1 MIALVI
7 VGVLVLA
14 AVCALVYVFG
24 FRMGTLTTE
33 RDEARAQN
41 AIFRKQLG
49 ID

>member
-1 MIALVI
+1 MLPLLI
-7 VGVLVLA
+7 VGVLVLGGI
-14 AVCALVYVFG
+14 CTLVYVFG

-41 AIFRKQLG
+41 AVYRKQLG